1 MYVQAQQHRQC
12 RAGDRHRV
20 RDLRQHP
27 QRGGAAG
34 ISQKVHCAVKVCTLM
49 RGSAATSMRGVTA
62 STKSWP
68 WPMHRYDRR
77 CGELVS
83 RQTRRVVDVLRACRE
98 WWRRGYPVGACTWTD
113 RVNGVSVTTNG
124 RIAIRT
130 QTARKVRARPG
141 SNGHS
146 GRENICD
153 SAHSEVSLRTS
164 SPRGALFAVTV
175 CVATRARQPRRTL
188 PPFQRRVAPGSRPRD
203 HPAPVGPAP
212 GPPSRPPHT
221 AAGGLVVSNHSRLR
235 HLNHCQI
242 RAGQPVVPAVC
253 PRRRD
258 PPPAVVDPTKR
269 LERVG
274 RPAWPARST
283 SDASPFRSA
292 TTPLRPRWG
301 APPAAPGRAAPRR
314 GVDRKRPTARYFP
327 TPLPPP
333 VPTDN
338 P

>member
-175 CVATRARQPRRTL
+175 CVATRARQPRRIYPPALPKARRAGL
-188 PPFQRRVAPGSRPRD
+188 PPTRQPSPRWSGSWSAVAAAPHCRRRIGRFKPFPSPPFESLSDPGRPT
-203 HPAPVGPAP
+203 G
-212 GPPSRPPHT
+212 RP
-221 AAGGLVVSNHSRLR
+221 
-235 HLNHCQI
+235 
-242 RAGQPVVPAVC
+242 VPAVF

-258 PPPAVVDPTKR
+258 PPPRRRRPHQASR
-269 LERVG
+269 AG
-274 RPAWPARST
+274 RPTSVAREIHIRRQPVPIRHHTAAPAVGGTPRCSRS
-283 SDASPFRSA
+283 R
-292 TTPLRPRWG
+292 R
-301 APPAAPGRAAPRR
+301 APPRR
-314 GVDRKRPTARYFP
+314 
-327 TPLPPP
+327 
-333 VPTDN
+333 
-338 P
+338 

>member
-1 MYVQAQQHRQC
+1 MC
-12 RAGDRHRV
+12 SG
-20 RDLRQHP
+20 
-27 QRGGAAG
+27 
-34 ISQKVHCAVKVCTLM
+34 
-49 RGSAATSMRGVTA
+49 
-62 STKSWP
+62 
-68 WPMHRYDRR
+68 
-77 CGELVS
+77 
-83 RQTRRVVDVLRACRE
+83 

-175 CVATRARQPRRTL
+175 CVATRARQPRRIYPPALPKARRAGL
-188 PPFQRRVAPGSRPRD
+188 PPTRQPSPRWSGAWSAVAAAPHCRRRIGRFKPFQPPPFESLSDPGRPT
-203 HPAPVGPAP
+203 G
-212 GPPSRPPHT
+212 RP
-221 AAGGLVVSNHSRLR
+221 
-235 HLNHCQI
+235 
-242 RAGQPVVPAVC
+242 VPAVF

-301 APPAAPGRAAPRR
+301 APPAAPGRAARRR